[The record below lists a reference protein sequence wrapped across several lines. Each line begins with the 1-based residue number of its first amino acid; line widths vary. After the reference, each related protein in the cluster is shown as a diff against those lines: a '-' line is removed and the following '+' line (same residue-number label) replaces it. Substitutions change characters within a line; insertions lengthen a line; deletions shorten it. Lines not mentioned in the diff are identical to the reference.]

1 MEIEKIK
8 TLLEQLKEECKS
20 LKDQKL
26 QSNLL
31 SYINEMENLLSDKNK
46 NEDQDIINQMEENKK
61 QDYMTRFMAE

>member
-1 MEIEKIK
+1 M
-8 TLLEQLKEECKS
+8 EQLKEECKS